1 MTPDA
6 SPDVR
11 TNARPGAPY
20 RPVTTRHR
28 WTTVA
33 SIVLSCYVAQS
44 FARFSFGLLLP
55 AMKEDLRISYG
66 LAGWLGTINL
76 AGYLVA
82 TVITSVLSMRIPAH
96 RLVQFGTILSA
107 LGISILA
114 ATRSTP
120 LLLLGMTLGGLGGA
134 FAWIPAP
141 SITAS
146 VFPPERRGFAMGMT
160 SAGIGSGI
168 VLAVIL
174 TNVVRHFGNDQGLWR
189 PVWLIEALLSIVAI
203 VCSLTFLKPIP
214 IQPGSPPKLSVL
226 RQVPRW
232 WAPTFAYTMFGVG
245 YVMFVTYVVSMLV
258 QDAGFAPSH
267 ASQVFAAMGVGNTVG
282 ALSVGRLSDKIGRRT
297 TMVATFA
304 IAAVACLLVL
314 QGSEPLVTIVSFFF
328 GVAMSGSVVSIAAYL
343 GDHVRPQE
351 FSAAFGAVTA
361 AFGVAQTIGP
371 RLGGWMRDRNGNFTA
386 VFLLAAAAWAIGALL
401 ALGLERKN
409 H

>member
-1 MTPDA
+1 
-6 SPDVR
+6 VR
-11 TNARPGAPY
+11 EALVVTNAA
-20 RPVTTRHR
+20 VTTRHR
-28 WTTVA
+28 WTTVG
-33 SIVLSCYVAQS
+33 SVVLSCYVAQS

-55 AMKEDLRISYG
+55 AMKDDLRISYG

-82 TVITSVLSMRIPAH
+82 TIATSVLSMRIPAH
-96 RLVQFGTILSA
+96 RLVQFGTVLSA
-107 LGISILA
+107 MGISILA

-120 LLLLGMTLGGLGGA
+120 LLLLGMTLGGIGGA

-174 TNVVRHFGNDQGLWR
+174 TNLVRHFGHDQGLWR
-189 PVWLIEALLSIVAI
+189 PIWLIEALLSVMAI
-203 VCSLTFLKPIP
+203 VCSLIFLKPIP

-232 WAPTFAYTMFGVG
+232 WAPTLAYTMFGIG
-245 YVMFVTYVVSMLV
+245 YVLFVTYVVSMLV
-258 QDAGFAPSH
+258 QDSGFAPSH

-282 ALSVGRLSDKIGRRT
+282 ALSIGRLSDRIGRRT
-297 TMVATFA
+297 TMVSTFA
-304 IAAVACLLVL
+304 IAAVACVIVL
-314 QGSEPLVTIVSFFF
+314 DGTEPLVTVATFFF

-371 RLGGWMRDRNGNFTA
+371 RLGGWMRDRNGDFRA
-386 VFLLAAAAWAIGALL
+386 VFLLAAGAWGIGALL
-401 ALGLERKN
+401 ALGLQRRHRE
-409 H
+409 

>member
-189 PVWLIEALLSIVAI
+189 PVWLIEALLSMIAI

-304 IAAVACLLVL
+304 IAAVACALVL
-314 QGSEPLVTIVSFFF
+314 QGSEPLVTIVSFLF